1 MVPCEKRKNNRGMSA
16 KDKPLKDGT
25 VVKGLFKTFKYN
37 KKIKVTNNDKKSVG
51 YGYRNHRKK

>member
-1 MVPCEKRKNNRGMSA
+1 MKSQDMVPCEKTKNNKGMSA

-37 KKIKVTNNDKKSVG
+37 KTNKGDK
-51 YGYRNHRKK
+51 